1 MIEELFAWAPWAS
14 VTFTL
19 LFLFGASCELV
30 SALERHSRET
40 FKAQNPEAYR
50 RWLRQRARERRS

>member
-19 LFLFGASCELV
+19 LFLFGASCHLV
-30 SALERHSRET
+30 SALERHNRET